1 MKIVP
6 SGTERLEGATAPSAD
21 SHIALLVR
29 DMTASLHLPSPPSSL
44 WLVVPVRPGS
54 EPTATFA
61 NLANHRANLAS
72 GGGWLVD
79 EPAERA
85 RNPLAAGHIVT
96 SCTVEG

>member
-6 SGTERLEGATAPSAD
+6 SGTERLGGATAPYAD
-21 SHIALLVR
+21 SHTALLVR
-29 DMTASLHLPSPPSSL
+29 DMTASLYLPSPPSSL

-61 NLANHRANLAS
+61 NLANLAS

-96 SCTVEG
+96 SCTAEG